1 MSATTIFTIR
11 GKTMTGKTA
20 ALFLIFSMLSALI
33 FFNISKAEADQ
44 GVYEKKCS
52 TCHSLRKPEVYSK
65 KQWDYHVKRMADRAG
80 LTSAEIKS
88 IIDLHTK

>member
-1 MSATTIFTIR
+1 
-11 GKTMTGKTA
+11 MTGKTA
-20 ALFLIFSMLSALI
+20 ALFLMFSMLSALI
-33 FFNISKAEADQ
+33 FFNISKVEADQ

-52 TCHSLRKPEVYSK
+52 TCHSLRKPEIYSK

-88 IIDLHTK
+88 IIDLHPK